1 MAPTVSKRLGELLCE
16 RSYLAQCDL
25 DSALAEQSRTKCR
38 LGQILLELGYVN
50 EVQTIGPDVIEL
62 VPAEL
67 VSKHNV
73 LPLWQQDGRLG
84 LAMVNPF
91 DRQVIEELRMVAGLS
106 VRRYLAQ
113 PAELEQAVLKY
124 YGSNV
129 ARMLENLA
137 PAEKSNELELDN
149 GEFSAAK
156 LYELARKPSLV
167 NLVNLIV
174 LEAIEA
180 RASDVHIEP
189 FERQV
194 KIKYRVDGMLLEKA
208 PSAKRLQ
215 AAIISRIKVMA
226 GMNIAERFVPQD
238 GHIEFMAHNGKVDI
252 RVSTVPTIY
261 GESVTMRILDRSAS
275 LLSLE
280 DLGMNDQVLAGF
292 NHCLHQSHGM
302 VLVTG
307 PTGSGKTTTLYAA
320 LNKIYTPSLKFVTIE
335 DPVEYQLDGI
345 IQMPVN
351 PKRGLTFATGLRHI
365 VRQDPDIIM
374 VGEIRDRET
383 AEISIRAAP
392 TGHLVFSTLHTNDAP
407 GAVTRLIDMGAEP
420 FLLASSLEAVL
431 AQRLVRMICP
441 DCKQR
446 YAPDE
451 NLLRRL
457 SNSIELKPNA
467 QFHRGAGCSNCM
479 QTGMR
484 GRTGIFELLQIND
497 TLRQLIANKPT
508 TDDITKAAPE
518 NHVGMRHDG
527 IAKVVAGVTTPE
539 EVLRV
544 TQGADY
550 E

>member
-1 MAPTVSKRLGELLCE
+1 M
-16 RSYLAQCDL
+16 QCDL
-25 DSALAEQSRTKCR
+25 DSALTEQKQTKCL
-38 LGQILLELGYVN
+38 LGQILVDLGYIT
-50 EVQTIGPDVIEL
+50 QTQLIEALAIQAGIEPIDLPDLAVSADVIGL

-73 LPLWQQDGRLG
+73 LPLWQRNGRLG

-91 DRQVIEELRMVAGLS
+91 DRQVIEELRMVTGLAI
-106 VRRYLAQ
+106 RRHLAE

-137 PAEKSNELELDN
+137 PAEKTNEFELEN

-189 FERQV
+189 FEQQV
-194 KIKYRVDGMLLEKA
+194 KIKYRVDGMLVEKA

-238 GHIEFMAHNGKVDI
+238 GHIEFAAHNGKVDI
-252 RVSTVPTIY
+252 RVSTVPSVY

-280 DLGMNDQVLAGF
+280 DLGMNERTLGGF
-292 NHCLHQSHGM
+292 NHCLHQAHGI

-320 LNKIYTPSLKFVTIE
+320 LNEIYTPSLKFVTIE

-383 AEISIRAAP
+383 AEISIRAAL
-392 TGHLVFSTLHTNDAP
+392 TGHLVFSTLHTNDAA

-420 FLLASSLEAVL
+420 FLLASSLQAVL
-431 AQRLVRMICP
+431 AQRLVRVICNT
-441 DCKQR
+441 CRQR

-451 NLLRRL
+451 HLLRRL
-457 SNSIELKPNA
+457 SNSIELKPDA
-467 QFHRGAGCSNCM
+467 EFHRGAGCNNCM

-497 TLRQLIANKPT
+497 ALRQLIANKPT
-508 TDDITKAAPE
+508 VDEIVKAAPDD
-518 NHVGMRHDG
+518 HVHMRHDG
-527 IAKVVAGVTTPE
+527 VAKVVAGITTAE

-544 TQGADY
+544 TQGTDY
-550 E
+550 D